1 MSPARPGRMQ
11 KLWALRPREKRER
24 RWERQGRRREEVW
37 GAAGFRMELCVREG
51 GVDFYQSLWITLLFC
66 FFFFLIVEQTKETF
80 RNLEEENETLK
91 AQFKQCSA
99 QLDSYLSQQST
110 SQKVIQ
116 ELNNEVSRQKP
127 RRGEKLEPGSL
138 TWSRHLALLH
148 HRNASNYWAVSI
160 LWCSKPHR
168 TLRVPSCSARRMF
181 LPHVEGLIFQKSSG
195 ALKLS
200 GLWHQVLQCCIWDQ
214 SWLNPLF
221 GAVC

>member
-1 MSPARPGRMQ
+1 M
-11 KLWALRPREKRER
+11 RE
-24 RWERQGRRREEVW
+24 GRRSGLLSES
-37 GAAGFRMELCVREG
+37 
-51 GVDFYQSLWITLLFC
+51 VDNSSFL

-138 TWSRHLALLH
+138 T
-148 HRNASNYWAVSI
+148 
-160 LWCSKPHR
+160 
-168 TLRVPSCSARRMF
+168 
-181 LPHVEGLIFQKSSG
+181 
-195 ALKLS
+195 
-200 GLWHQVLQCCIWDQ
+200 
-214 SWLNPLF
+214 
-221 GAVC
+221 